1 MNTHKSH
8 RFVADGDDNQ
18 ECEYCQTRPYSQLA
32 QTVCPDSPT
41 TQAERD
47 VMSNPHNIA
56 ALDRALE
63 DIDAGRIVDTLNR
76 GTGVP
81 TVYLTEK
88 ARELTLAHDR
98 LLLQGAEHV
107 DQILTLREIERL
119 ATAIRAEASK
129 WLNAELRTPRDEDEA
144 FDDWRDSIYE
154 QGGTP

>member
-1 MNTHKSH
+1 
-8 RFVADGDDNQ
+8 
-18 ECEYCQTRPYSQLA
+18 
-32 QTVCPDSPT
+32 
-41 TQAERD
+41 
-47 VMSNPHNIA
+47 MSNPHNIA